1 MDESDLA
8 NNVETLK
15 TTNVECGVM
24 FWLWKKTCIR
34 LQQSKR
40 TVYMAK
46 PKTVEEGLIL
56 LVNKYQNLCGN
67 GKDEQFSSLA
77 SNNSLELIKIP
88 VYLSY
93 KNLLQ

>member
-1 MDESDLA
+1 M
-8 NNVETLK
+8 V
-15 TTNVECGVM
+15 
-24 FWLWKKTCIR
+24 
-34 LQQSKR
+34 
-40 TVYMAK
+40 K
-46 PKTVEEGLIL
+46 PKTIEKDLIL

-67 GKDEQFSSLA
+67 GKEEQFSSLA

>member
-1 MDESDLA
+1 
-8 NNVETLK
+8 
-15 TTNVECGVM
+15 
-24 FWLWKKTCIR
+24 
-34 LQQSKR
+34 
-40 TVYMAK
+40 MAK
-46 PKTVEEGLIL
+46 PKTVEEDLIL
-56 LVNKYQNLCGN
+56 LVNKYQNLCDN